1 MKEKIVISG
10 GSSGIGKALVKRF
23 VGMGHEVF
31 TFARSRE
38 KLQQLLE
45 ETPQGAK
52 RLHVFP
58 FDLLTGDYPLLAEEI
73 KTAMG
78 GVSRLVHNAGML
90 LNKPFLETS
99 QQEAETVFRVNVTV
113 VFPLVQQLFPLMA
126 PGTHIVNIT
135 SMGGFQGSVK
145 FPGLSAYSA
154 AKGALTVLTE
164 SMAVELGAYQIRV
177 NALALGAVQTEMLAA
192 AFPDYTAPLSSDEM
206 AAFIADFTLTGNRY
220 FSGKILP
227 VSLSTP

>member
-1 MKEKIVISG
+1 MEKIVVSG
-10 GSSGIGKALVKRF
+10 GSSGIGKALVKKF

-31 TFARSRE
+31 AFARSAD

-45 ETPQGAK
+45 EVPHSAN
-52 RLHVFP
+52 RLYVFP
-58 FDLLTGDYPLLAEEI
+58 FDLLSGDFRLLAEEI
-73 KTAMG
+73 KTTLG
-78 GVSRLVHNAGML
+78 TVSRVVNNAGML

-99 QQEAETVFRVNVTV
+99 QQEVEAVFRVNVMA
-113 VFPLVQQLFPLMA
+113 VFPLVQQLFPLMVS
-126 PGTHIVNIT
+126 GTHVVNIT

-154 AKGALTVLTE
+154 AKGALSVLTE
-164 SMAVELGAYQIRV
+164 SLAAELDEYKIRV

-192 AFPDYTAPLSSDEM
+192 AFPDYTAPLGSDEM
-206 AAFIADFTLTGNRY
+206 ATFIADFTLNGQRY
-220 FSGKILP
+220 FNGKILP